1 MFALL
6 SPVGLQ
12 TPIMKVNFFPLDLGL
27 KVLEKSDPKC
37 LKTLL
42 QVWTLYIFI
51 VVTK

>member
-12 TPIMKVNFFPLDLGL
+12 TPVMKVNFFPLGL